1 MPIKTLLAAALL
13 AALHAPASGAFDRN
27 PAADAARAEPAAVA
41 TGRPPA
47 TRRGI
52 EEPAAPIPT
61 LEALRGWRPAIRG
74 QVAPTEPS
82 LRERAVRETA
92 LRVGGQAALAR
103 RTRERNAEVEA
114 QAKWLDEIYRFDQLL
129 MEKGLVLP
137 PVVIEARRHAE
148 VDGLKLARI
157 EQAYKMTETAQV
169 VSAPPTWRDYLIASG
184 HEPPAKP
191 EGALLP
197 QNAEEE
203 RLWAEAVEA
212 GWTQGELQ
220 AELAFRAR
228 VGELHRAFL
237 GRVRFLVL
245 LERGM
250 VTAPAVRVVR
260 RGVKLERNE
269 LLIGRTE
276 VALSRFPR
284 FRGPTRRGRLPW
296 KALPEVPTTY
306 DDGASVQ

>member
-1 MPIKTLLAAALL
+1 MPISRTLLALALL
-13 AALHAPASGAFDRN
+13 AALHAP
-27 PAADAARAEPAAVA
+27 PAARAFDANPAVA
-41 TGRPPA
+41 ATGATAP
-47 TRRGI
+47 TRRAA

-61 LEALRGWRPAIRG
+61 LRELQGWRPALRG
-74 QVAPTEPS
+74 KIERQEPS
-82 LRERAVRETA
+82 LRERALRETA
-92 LRVGGQAALAR
+92 LQVGGQAALAQ
-103 RTRERNAEVEA
+103 RTREQNAEVETH
-114 QAKWLDEIYRFDQLL
+114 AKWLDEIYRFDQLL

-148 VDGLKLARI
+148 VDGLKLAKI
-157 EQAYKMTETAQV
+157 EQSYKMIETARV
-169 VSAPPTWRDYLIASG
+169 VSAPPTWRDYLIA
-184 HEPPAKP
+184 EAYPPPARP

-197 QNAEEE
+197 QNGEEE
-203 RLWAEAVEA
+203 RLWADAVDR
-212 GWTQGELQ
+212 GWAQGALQ
-220 AELAFRAR
+220 AELAFKAR

-237 GRVRFLVL
+237 GRVRYLVL
-245 LERGM
+245 RERGL

-260 RGVKLERNE
+260 RGVKLDRDE

-276 VALSRFPR
+276 VALSRVPR